1 MAVARTGKFAAVS
14 AIVIGGNEEHSVR
27 INRLAIKGQVLNPF
41 TSMAGQIRITPEQ
54 MHARAGEF
62 RNAES
67 EYSRVISTM
76 RNLINTLQGEWEGAA
91 SESFAAQFES
101 LQPSFNQ
108 MDQLILDIAKQ
119 CDDVADAT
127 QALDEEIA
135 SKFK

>member
-1 MAVARTGKFAAVS
+1 
-14 AIVIGGNEEHSVR
+14 
-27 INRLAIKGQVLNPF
+27 
-41 TSMAGQIRITPEQ
+41 MAGQIRITLDQ
-54 MHARAGEF
+54 MHGRAGEF

-67 EYSRVISTM
+67 EYSNVITTM
-76 RNLINTLQGEWEGAA
+76 KNLITTLQSEWEGAA
-91 SESFAAQFES
+91 SDSFAAQFEA
-101 LQPSFNQ
+101 LRPSFNQ

>member
-1 MAVARTGKFAAVS
+1 
-14 AIVIGGNEEHSVR
+14 
-27 INRLAIKGQVLNPF
+27 
-41 TSMAGQIRITPEQ
+41 MAGQIRITPEQ
-54 MHARAGEF
+54 MHARE
-62 RNAES
+62 
-67 EYSRVISTM
+67 
-76 RNLINTLQGEWEGAA
+76 
-91 SESFAAQFES
+91 SESFTVQFES

>member
-1 MAVARTGKFAAVS
+1 
-14 AIVIGGNEEHSVR
+14 
-27 INRLAIKGQVLNPF
+27 
-41 TSMAGQIRITPEQ
+41 MAGQIRITPEQ

-91 SESFAAQFES
+91 SESF
-101 LQPSFNQ
+101 NQ

>member
-1 MAVARTGKFAAVS
+1 
-14 AIVIGGNEEHSVR
+14 
-27 INRLAIKGQVLNPF
+27 
-41 TSMAGQIRITPEQ
+41 

-67 EYSRVISTM
+67 EYSRVIGTM
-76 RNLINTLQGEWEGAA
+76 RNPIDTLQGVWEGAA
-91 SESFAAQFES
+91 SESFTAQFES

>member
-1 MAVARTGKFAAVS
+1 
-14 AIVIGGNEEHSVR
+14 
-27 INRLAIKGQVLNPF
+27 
-41 TSMAGQIRITPEQ
+41 MAGQIRITPEQ

-62 RNAES
+62 RNAEAD
-67 EYSRVISTM
+67 YLNVINTM
-76 RNLINTLQGEWEGAA
+76 KNLITTLQSEWEGAA
-91 SESFAAQFES
+91 SDSFAAQFEA

>member
-1 MAVARTGKFAAVS
+1 MAR
-14 AIVIGGNEEHSVR
+14 
-27 INRLAIKGQVLNPF
+27 
-41 TSMAGQIRITPEQ
+41 QIRITPEQ

-108 MDQLILDIAKQ
+108 MEQLILDIAKQ

>member
-1 MAVARTGKFAAVS
+1 
-14 AIVIGGNEEHSVR
+14 
-27 INRLAIKGQVLNPF
+27 
-41 TSMAGQIRITPEQ
+41 MAGQIRITLDQ
-54 MHARAGEF
+54 MHGRAGEF

-67 EYSRVISTM
+67 EYSRVITTM
-76 RNLINTLQGEWEGAA
+76 KNLIITLQSEWEGAA
-91 SESFAAQFES
+91 SDSFAAQFEA
-101 LQPSFNQ
+101 LRPSFNQ

>member
-1 MAVARTGKFAAVS
+1 MK
-14 AIVIGGNEEHSVR
+14 
-27 INRLAIKGQVLNPF
+27 
-41 TSMAGQIRITPEQ
+41 
-54 MHARAGEF
+54 
-62 RNAES
+62 
-67 EYSRVISTM
+67 
-76 RNLINTLQGEWEGAA
+76 NLINMLQGEWEGVA
-91 SESFAAQFES
+91 SESFVAQFES